1 MDIESVKGAVLA
13 DQLTHDLRLKI
24 LSGAYDK
31 DSRLS
36 ENRIAAEFGISRA
49 PVREAL
55 RRLQYE
61 GLVDIERQGVVIKG
75 IQKDDLKQVYDVRLM
90 LELFSLTHL
99 TAEKQNLLADRL
111 DIIVDRMELA
121 LTHRDYEEFSR
132 QDMEFHDLSFAIGNH
147 RFVNVFWNNFRDFY
161 QAMLYVGTRQRFE
174 AGDFEYK
181 KEVLKKHRSLS
192 SVLRTHNREQ
202 IRKAVL
208 GHFNYVSWLDPEEE

>member
-1 MDIESVKGAVLA
+1 MLA

-24 LSGAYDK
+24 LSGAFDK
-31 DSRLS
+31 DIRLS
-36 ENRIAAEFGISRA
+36 ENRIAADFGLSRA

-61 GLVDIERQGVVIKG
+61 GLVDIERQGVVVKG
-75 IQKDDLKQVYDVRLM
+75 VQKEDLIQIYDVRLM

-99 TAEKQNLLADRL
+99 EPERQNQLADRL
-111 DIIVDRMELA
+111 DIVVDRMELA
-121 LTHRDYEEFSR
+121 LSHRDFEEFSR

-147 RFVNVFWNNFRDFY
+147 RFVNVFWNNLRDFY
-161 QAMLYVGTRQRFE
+161 QALLYVGTRQRFE

-181 KEVLKKHRSLS
+181 KEVLKKHRAISPA
-192 SVLRTHNREQ
+192 LRTHNREQ
-202 IRKAVL
+202 IRQAVF